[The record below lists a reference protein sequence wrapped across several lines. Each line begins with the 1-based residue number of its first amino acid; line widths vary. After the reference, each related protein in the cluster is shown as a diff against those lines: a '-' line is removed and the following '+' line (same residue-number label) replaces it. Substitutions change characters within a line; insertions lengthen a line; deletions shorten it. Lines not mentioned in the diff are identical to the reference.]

1 MATRI
6 MVFLVAIVVSACSFQ
21 KPWSVEEVT
30 GHLPDLDFFPGG
42 GKGAPV
48 TAKIHEGKILLM
60 YFGFLQTAGGVP
72 VSMARP
78 VKNTAGCPA
87 VFLRFD
93 AVVVMAH

>member
-1 MATRI
+1 

-48 TAKIHEGKILLM
+48 RAKIHEGKILLM
-60 YFGFLQTAGGVP
+60 YMDFYKLQAECT